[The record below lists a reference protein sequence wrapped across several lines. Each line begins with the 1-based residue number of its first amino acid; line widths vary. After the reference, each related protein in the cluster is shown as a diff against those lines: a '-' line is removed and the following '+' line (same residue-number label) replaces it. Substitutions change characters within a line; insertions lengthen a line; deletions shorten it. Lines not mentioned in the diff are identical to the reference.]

1 MCEKCV
7 RKFKRLGLKGV
18 TYGQIKAIAQS
29 VLRPPWIRGL
39 FCNCNDIAVE
49 AHLYKIHQAKTN
61 KKKYNRKKF
70 KKDV

>member
-7 RKFKRLGLKGV
+7 RRFKRLGLKGV

-29 VLRPPWIRGL
+29 VTKPPWIRRL
-39 FCNCNDIAVE
+39 FLNCNDTAVE

-61 KKKYNRKKF
+61 KKRYNRKKIRR
-70 KKDV
+70 